1 MSVTTEFKFHGRR
14 EALDIIDTGGD
25 LVGYLGTQSAECPL
39 IGSEI
44 QFVEELGRGK
54 FGAAFLI
61 KIKGMGTKE
70 YVAKRTKK
78 YAVCQIARK
87 SGAKFPTTL
96 GKVAEGM
103 QRKFA
108 ASKEVIIAL
117 NGGDP
122 GKRIRQFDDIVVPE
136 YANLCLTTMKKKYKR
151 FDGGGFVKIPAG
163 SYVCPD
169 EQYSEYIIGVLC
181 GDLYRRGISANFFDV
196 FGFATCPGKSKP
208 TKFLDLDVAQYVFME
223 RIDKS
228 ARKIRKCIFEKSAQ
242 FPDKF
247 RKVIPT
253 VFLIQIIHA
262 IATYQSVYQI
272 QHNDLHDENVFVEF
286 IRPGTVFAGQ
296 NLYDADWF
304 HYKIGD
310 VNLFLPWVP
319 LLAKIGDFGLSV
331 KYSEPIV
338 GDKSSLT
345 YGYDQRDG
353 DGPWVPNWFS
363 VSSDMLFITRTFY
376 QKNPKN
382 TFIKNLM
389 ARMLGMKMKNPKPDS
404 VDKVIRASYRAGG
417 GTRPKMDVL
426 GRRDKDTSPVKIL
439 TDESLLGEYM
449 VSPTEGKIVTLGVI

>member
-39 IGSEI
+39 IGSDI
-44 QFVEELGRGK
+44 QLVEKLGEGA

-70 YVAKRTKK
+70 YVAKRTDKE
-78 YAVCQIARK
+78 ANIVEAEI
-87 SGAKFPTTL
+87 SDVTFPATL
-96 GKVAEGM
+96 GDVAEGM
-103 QRKFA
+103 QKKYTS
-108 ASKEVIIAL
+108 SKEVIIAL
-117 NGGDP
+117 NGGDSRRVIASP
-122 GKRIRQFDDIVVPE
+122 QEKILFPE
-136 YANLCLTTMKKKYKR
+136 YADMCLTTKEKQYKR
-151 FDGGGFVKIPAG
+151 LDKKGYVKIPAG
-163 SYVCPD
+163 SYVCHNI
-169 EQYSEYIIGVLC
+169 QYSEYIIGVLC
-181 GDLYRRGISANFFDV
+181 GDLYRRGTSANFFDV
-196 FGFATCPGKSKP
+196 FGFATCPGK
-208 TKFLDLDVAQYVFME
+208 LVYAGRDVAQYVFME
-223 RIDKS
+223 RIDKP
-228 ARKIRKCIFEKSAQ
+228 ARAIRKCIFEKSAQ

-253 VFLIQIIHA
+253 VLLIQILHA

-272 QHNDLHDENVFVEF
+272 QHNDLHDDNVFVEF

-296 NLYDADWF
+296 NLADADWF
-304 HYKIGD
+304 HYKIGGVD
-310 VNLFLPWVP
+310 LYLPWVP

-363 VSSDMLFITRTFY
+363 VSSDMLFITRIFY
-376 QKNPKN
+376 KKNPKN

-389 ARMLGMKMKNPKPDS
+389 ARMLGMRMKNPKPVS
-404 VDKVIRASYRAGG
+404 VDKVVRSSYRAGG
-417 GTRPKMDVL
+417 GARPKMDVL

-449 VSPTEGKIVTLGVI
+449 VPPTEGKIVTLGVI